1 MKTETK
7 VIIGVIAI
15 TGFFLI
21 LRNKK
26 NEPQKVIL

>member
-7 VIIGVIAI
+7 VIIGAIAI
-15 TGFFLI
+15 AGLFLL